1 LAEGVPLAVGWAASL
16 LDDVAIQVAGS
27 FYQAVAVRQ
36 SVDRALARARQAA
49 RKICESRSDPSWSLP
64 VLYAATTQTQVF
76 DASKPPAAGIRPSLV
91 LNRLPGMVEGYA
103 PHFIGRRRELQ
114 QLLPGLR
121 QGSLQIVLL
130 TGLGGVGKSTL
141 ATRLARKLEAEGFT
155 PVALSSS
162 SEKPLTA
169 AWLLERCGDAFL
181 AAGQREAHAILRDAK
196 LDTAERLR
204 ALVAG
209 LNQGRYVLVL
219 DNFENNL
226 DEGTRPLLDPE
237 LASFYPHLIDN
248 LVGNSRVIITS
259 RYLPADVPTLPS
271 SVQELTLG
279 EFGQASFIKFLLR
292 DSEVE
297 RRYRA
302 AELPHEL
309 LVRLHRLLGATPRF
323 LIQIREV
330 LKSMSAAELAA
341 ELKRVE
347 LAEAEQQE
355 PSRLQAARDAYC
367 EQIFTERLY
376 GRLEPASQGM
386 LSRAA
391 VYSIPVTVEALAAAA
406 DTTAE
411 AVQREVEQ
419 WQRLALAHADI
430 GRGRGLWTIYGMLRS
445 WLLAAQRLSEAERKA
460 AQVRAGD
467 FVVGLS
473 RQDREGELGL
483 NWVECLLEA
492 RAQYLAAGAFE
503 QAREVTAQVS
513 GFYIS
518 RGLYNEVERL
528 NVELFGQEKHP
539 EPAVWVARVYLERAD
554 YGQARVWYQRALELA
569 GDHNPAAA
577 SLALHGLATIDLRQG
592 KYGAAR
598 EKFEKS
604 LEIDQQIGDRAGE
617 AATWHQLGV
626 IDLNQGEYGTAR
638 EKFEKSLEIDQQI
651 GDRAGEAATWHQL
664 GSIDLNQGKYGA
676 AREKFGKSLE
686 IKQQIGNRA
695 GEAATWRVLGSL
707 AASQNKVTSGLRL
720 TALSYLIYQ
729 AIGHAD
735 GSSSSDAMIQL
746 ARQLGYTEEQLNTL
760 LQEVVESYGRD
771 RGASL
776 LRETSAQPA

>member
-1 LAEGVPLAVGWAASL
+1 
-16 LDDVAIQVAGS
+16 
-27 FYQAVAVRQ
+27 
-36 SVDRALARARQAA
+36 
-49 RKICESRSDPSWSLP
+49 
-64 VLYAATTQTQVF
+64 
-76 DASKPPAAGIRPSLV
+76 
-91 LNRLPGMVEGYA
+91 
-103 PHFIGRRRELQ
+103 
-114 QLLPGLR
+114 
-121 QGSLQIVLL
+121 
-130 TGLGGVGKSTL
+130 
-141 ATRLARKLEAEGFT
+141 
-155 PVALSSS
+155 VALSSS

-181 AAGQREAHAILRDAK
+181 AAGQRDTHAILRDAK

-219 DNFENNL
+219 DNFESNL
-226 DEGTRPLLDPE
+226 DEGTRRLLDPE
-237 LASFYPHLIDN
+237 LAGFYPHLIDN
-248 LVGNSRVIITS
+248 LVGSSRVIITS

-297 RRYRA
+297 RRYRL

-341 ELKRVE
+341 ELERVE

-355 PSRLQAARDAYC
+355 PGRLQAARDAYC

-406 DTTAE
+406 GTTTE

-419 WQRLALAHADI
+419 WQRLALAHTDI
-430 GRGRGLWTIYGMLRS
+430 GRGRGLWTVYGMLRS

-460 AQVRAGD
+460 AQLRAGD

-473 RQDREGELGL
+473 RQGRAGELGL

-518 RGLYNEVERL
+518 RGLYSEMERL
-528 NVELFGQEKHP
+528 NVELFGQEKHS
-539 EPAVWVARVYLERAD
+539 EPAAWVARAYLERGN
-554 YGQARVWYQRALELA
+554 YGQARVWYQQALELA
-569 GDHNPAAA
+569 GDHNLAAA
-577 SLALHGLATIDLRQG
+577 SLALHGLAGIDLGQGEYGTARQKLEKSLKISQQIG
-592 KYGAAR
+592 NRAGEAATWHALGVIDVNQREYGTAR
-598 EKFEKS
+598 QKLEKS
-604 LEIDQQIGDRAGE
+604 LEINQQIGNRAGEARTWHSLGSIDVNQREYGAARQKFGKSLEINQQIGDRAGE
-617 AATWHQLGV
+617 VATWHNLGT
-626 IDLNQGEYGTAR
+626 IDLRQGEYGTAR
-638 EKFEKSLEIDQQI
+638 QKFEKSLKINQQI
-651 GDRAGEAATWHQL
+651 GD
-664 GSIDLNQGKYGA
+664 
-676 AREKFGKSLE
+676 
-686 IKQQIGNRA
+686 RA

-707 AASQNKVTSGLRL
+707 AASQNKVTLGLRL
-720 TALSYLIYQ
+720 TALSCLIYQ

-735 GSSSSDAMIQL
+735 ANSCSQQVIEL
-746 ARQLGYTEEQLNTL
+746 ASQLGYTPEQLNVL
-760 LQEVVESYGRD
+760 LQELGKSYELD

-776 LRETSAQPA
+776 LREIVAEPA